1 MCQLMWHLGFP
12 WKVTG
17 KAHVV
22 AGSYKDRIDIQA
34 LVDFM

>member
-1 MCQLMWHLGFP
+1 MCQLMWHSDIP

-22 AGSYKDRIDIQA
+22 AGRYKDRIDI
-34 LVDFM
+34 